1 MIYQSSK
8 GSICFYYK
16 GVLISGYGLTDKKN
30 LDNYLYQGEY
40 LITASKGV
48 DIKKQ
53 IRIYTGFCNLIH
65 RKKLNKERI
74 TRDDHK
80 FFITCLCALLR
91 LRIIDNDDMNGYLIC
106 KRK

>member
-1 MIYQSSK
+1 MIYQGTE

-16 GVLISGYGLTDKKN
+16 GLLITGYPLTNKKN
-30 LDNYLYQGEY
+30 EESYLYQGDH
-40 LITASKGV
+40 LIMQSKGI

-53 IRIYTGFCNLIH
+53 IRVYTSFCNLIH

-74 TRDDHK
+74 TRDDHV
-80 FFITCLCALLR
+80 FFISCLSALLR
-91 LRIIDNDDMNGYLIC
+91 LRIIEDDDMNGYLIC